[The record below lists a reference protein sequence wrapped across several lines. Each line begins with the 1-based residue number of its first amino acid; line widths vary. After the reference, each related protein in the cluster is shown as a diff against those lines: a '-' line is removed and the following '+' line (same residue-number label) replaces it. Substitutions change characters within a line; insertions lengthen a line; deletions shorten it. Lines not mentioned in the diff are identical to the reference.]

1 MSRWNV
7 SNARSFRNQLQIRDD
22 GPFFVQNVANS
33 DIEIIDMYFNGWGGD
48 EAFQLD
54 NQVPLYVSEYLDMYL
69 VNETGVE
76 LEGGAIEV
84 DGRGTMM
91 ATKSSVLENGRNPDL
106 TQAQVEEAITEYLGV
121 QNFIWLDGAYGGR
134 ADITDYHIDGFARF
148 GNSNTIVTMSNSDLL
163 YWGIS
168 QKDADTLFAATDMD
182 GNAYNF
188 LELPLSQNNVVTTYG
203 EDLGFRGSYVNFY
216 TGNSVVLIPS
226 YNDPMDE
233 VARTKLQTLYP
244 DRTVVSI
251 PAANV
256 LKNGG
261 MIHCV
266 TKQEA
271 AGTTMPQTPSDQQMI
286 QDELDDEEKSA
297 GVLADVGLVRT
308 AMAASALMLL
318 LW

>member
-1 MSRWNV
+1 
-7 SNARSFRNQLQIRDD
+7 
-22 GPFFVQNVANS
+22 
-33 DIEIIDMYFNGWGGD
+33 MYFNGWGGD
-48 EAFQLD
+48 EAFQSD
-54 NQVPLYVSEYLDMYL
+54 NEVPLYVAEYLDMYL

-106 TQAQVEEAITEYLGV
+106 TQAQVEDAITIYLGV
-121 QNFIWLDGAYGGR
+121 QQFIWLDGAYGGR

-148 GNSNTIVTMSNSDLL
+148 GNPNTIVTMSNTDLL

-182 GNAYNF
+182 GNAYSF
-188 LELPLSQNNVVTTYG
+188 LQLPLSQNNVVTSYG

-271 AGTTMPQTPSDQQMI
+271 AGTTLPQTSSDQRMV
-286 QDELDDEEKSA
+286 QDELDDEDASA
-297 GVLADVGLVRT
+297 GVSTAGGLLGVTVAAIGMAMLAL
-308 AMAASALMLL
+308 
-318 LW
+318 